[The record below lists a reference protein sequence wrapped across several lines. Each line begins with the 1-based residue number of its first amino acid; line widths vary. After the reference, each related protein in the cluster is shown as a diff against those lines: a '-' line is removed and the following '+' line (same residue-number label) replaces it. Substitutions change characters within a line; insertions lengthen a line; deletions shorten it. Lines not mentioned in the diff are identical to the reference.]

1 MHPVISQAVAAER
14 SRELR
19 ASAASSRRAASFRV
33 GPGQRLLSF
42 IGVSGAEHSRRVRQ
56 AVRPLRDP
64 RAA

>member
-19 ASAASSRRAASFRV
+19 ASAASSRRSASFRV
-33 GPGQRLLSF
+33 GPAGRLLAF
-42 IGVSGAEHSRRVRQ
+42 IGVSGAEYSRRARQ
-56 AVRPLRDP
+56 ALRA